1 MDLASRFRPTN
12 IDEMIGQ
19 QKIVEVFKKFLKEKR
34 VPHSLFFGTPGSG
47 KTSLARLIASTLGAE
62 FYEFDGANFKTE
74 QIRSIIGKNPLF
86 VPLIFIDEFHR
97 LSRTQQEALL
107 IPVENGECLLF
118 GATTENPKFSISSGI
133 RSRMMIFEFEPL
145 SSDDLSLLLER
156 VKAQIGFSMSPEA
169 REYLLRTS
177 GGDARSM
184 LNLLDYAL
192 IISADISL
200 EVLMTL
206 RGGFV
211 GEGAKSS
218 DTHYEIISAMI
229 KSVRG
234 SDADASIYYLA
245 RLLAAGEDPA
255 FLARRMVILASEDIG
270 NANPNALNLAV
281 SCMNAVLQIGMPEAR
296 IILAQTIIYLAN
308 CPKSNSAYL
317 AIDEALEAC
326 KDASSQRIPK
336 QIINHTDE
344 NKGYLY
350 PHDFGGWVGQQYLPD
365 ALLGTQFYK
374 PKLIA
379 FEKTLAEWSAKI
391 KGEF

>member
-19 QKIVEVFKKFLKEKR
+19 QKIVEVFKKFLSAKR

-118 GATTENPKFSISSGI
+118 GATTENPKFTISSGI

-145 SSDDLSLLLER
+145 SSDDLGVLLER
-156 VKAQIGFSMSPEA
+156 VKAQIGFSISPEA
-169 REYLLRTS
+169 SEYLLRS
-177 GGDARSM
+177 SAGDARSM

-192 IISADISL
+192 MLGDEISL
-200 EVLMTL
+200 ETLFTL
-206 RGGFV
+206 RPSFV

-234 SDADASIYYLA
+234 SDTDASIYYLA

-281 SCMNAVLQIGMPEAR
+281 SCMNAVSKIGMPEAR
-296 IILAQTIIYLAN
+296 IILAQTIIYLA
-308 CPKSNSAYL
+308 CSPKSNSAYL
-317 AIDEALEAC
+317 AIDEALAAC
-326 KDASSQRIPK
+326 KDASSQRIPR

-350 PHDFGGWVGQQYLPD
+350 PHDFGGWVEQQYLPD
-365 ALLGTQFYK
+365 ELLGTSFYR
-374 PKLIA
+374 PKLVA